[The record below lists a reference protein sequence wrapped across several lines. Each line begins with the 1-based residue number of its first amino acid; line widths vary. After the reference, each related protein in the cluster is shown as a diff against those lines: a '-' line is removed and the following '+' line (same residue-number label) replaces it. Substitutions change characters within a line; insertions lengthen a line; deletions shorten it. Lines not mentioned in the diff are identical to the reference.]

1 MTQNEDAIEVAKVLG
16 NKLKP
21 IYMFVIGVLSVVGV
35 GIVHIWN
42 LSQFI
47 HRAETH
53 EKQQDEN
60 LLALNARIDKCQVR
74 LDSNHEL
81 DLKLIELIGN
91 DLALIR
97 AIQVELLPRKRR
109 AQVRKDFET
118 QRMNGVK
125 LMLQASL
132 GKTND

>member
-21 IYMFVIGVLSVVGV
+21 VYMFVAGVFAVVGV
-35 GIVHIWN
+35 GAERIWN

-47 HRAETH
+47 HRDAAH

-74 LDSNHEL
+74 LDSSHEL

-97 AIQVELLPRKRR
+97 AIQVELLPRNRR
-109 AQVRKDFET
+109 AQVRKDFEH
-118 QRMNGVK
+118 QRMNGVR
-125 LMLQASL
+125 LMLEASL
-132 GKTND
+132 GKTD

>member
-1 MTQNEDAIEVAKVLG
+1 MTTQNEDALEVAKVLG

-21 IYMFVIGVLSVVGV
+21 IYTFVAAVLAIVGV

-47 HRAETH
+47 QRAETH
-53 EKQQDEN
+53 EEQQDKN

-74 LDSNHEL
+74 LDSSHEL
-81 DLKLIELIGN
+81 DLKLIELICN

-97 AIQVELLPRKRR
+97 AIQVELLPKKRR
-109 AQVRKDFET
+109 AQVRRDFEA

-125 LMLQASL
+125 LMLEASL
-132 GKTND
+132 GKTD